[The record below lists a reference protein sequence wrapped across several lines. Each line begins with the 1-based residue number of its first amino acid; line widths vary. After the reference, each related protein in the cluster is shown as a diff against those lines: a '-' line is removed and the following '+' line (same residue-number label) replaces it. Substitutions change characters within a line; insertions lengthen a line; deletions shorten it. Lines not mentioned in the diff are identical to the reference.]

1 MATSVNVIKKVPFEK
16 SLDAFITLRGID
28 KKLVSTYAKSI
39 AALQKSGFQI
49 IDILD
54 FGIPVPDWVL
64 VKTRISGGNS
74 SLLSEVMKVPK
85 WRGIE
90 IFPEGTLNP
99 EIAVNIKFGNFKGN
113 L

>member
-16 SLDAFITLRGID
+16 SLDAYITQRGID

-54 FGIPVPDWVL
+54 FGQPVPDWIL
-64 VKTRISGGNS
+64 VKTRISAGSIG
-74 SLLSEVMKVPK
+74 LLAEVFKVPK
-85 WRGIE
+85 WKGVD
-90 IFPEGTLNP
+90 IFPEGTVNP
-99 EIAVNIKFGNFKGN
+99 ELVVNIKMGNFRG
-113 L
+113 